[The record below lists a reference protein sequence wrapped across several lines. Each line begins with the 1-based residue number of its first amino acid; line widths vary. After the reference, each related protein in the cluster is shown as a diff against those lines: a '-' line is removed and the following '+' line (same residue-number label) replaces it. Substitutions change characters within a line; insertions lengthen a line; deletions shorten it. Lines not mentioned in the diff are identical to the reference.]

1 MLNGGEY
8 FVLQELKKHGTTN
21 TGDLD
26 RYHWAPNY
34 PKQHFIDALVEYG
47 YIEATEESYKMTKD
61 GTHELK
67 RAKKYMRG

>member
-8 FVLQELKKHGTTN
+8 LVLQELNKHRTTN
-21 TGDLD
+21 TDALNTKD
-26 RYHWAPNY
+26 WAARYG
-34 PKQHFIDALVEYG
+34 KQHFIDSLVEYG
-47 YIEATEESYKMTKD
+47 YIEATNESYRMTKN